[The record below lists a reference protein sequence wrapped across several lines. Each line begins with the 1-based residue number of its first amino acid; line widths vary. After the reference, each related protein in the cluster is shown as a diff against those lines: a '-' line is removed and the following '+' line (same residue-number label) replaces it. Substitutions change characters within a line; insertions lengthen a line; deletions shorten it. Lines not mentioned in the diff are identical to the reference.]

1 MAHIGVAH
9 LPLGNPLLEI
19 SSVKRA
25 RGWVS

>member
-9 LPLGNPLLEI
+9 LPLGNLLLEI
-19 SSVKRA
+19 PSVERA

>member
-9 LPLGNPLLEI
+9 LPPSNPLLEI
-19 SSVKRA
+19 PSVERA